1 MKKKNNDV
9 LLSPAELKEKR
20 KKILYAILPV
30 ISIALLIGLWL
41 LASNLSTGTLGFPS
55 PGDVWE
61 RTVRLFQKPVKKL
74 TLIGH
79 LLVSLRRIG
88 TALLFDWTFGI
99 AFGVL
104 IGWCPRAK
112 AFLNP
117 MFNAFRAVPP
127 LAWIPLVTIWF
138 GTGEFPKILIVIFGS
153 LACIVV
159 NVQAGMSSVEKMY
172 LDVGTIFNATPAQR
186 LFKIAIPSALDAIF
200 AGIRTSTSAAWM
212 VVLAA
217 EMLGSNAGVGFLI
230 TRGMDSLDMSL
241 VLTGMIAIGIVGALL
256 AIITQYAERLICPW
270 TRRKKSY

>member
-1 MKKKNNDV
+1 MSKDNTKV
-9 LLSPAELKEKR
+9 MLSPAEVKEKR
-20 KKILYAILPV
+20 MKVVYAILPV
-30 ISIALLIGLWL
+30 ISIALLLGLWL
-41 LASNLSTGTLGFPS
+41 LASSLSTGAFGFPS
-55 PGDVWE
+55 PADVWD
-61 RTVRLFQKPVKKL
+61 RTVRLFRKPVKNL

-79 LLVSLRRIG
+79 VLVSLKRIG
-88 TALLFDWTFGI
+88 IALLFDWTFGI
-99 AFGVL
+99 AFGIL
-104 IGWCPRAK
+104 IGWCDRAR

-117 MFNAFRAVPP
+117 IFNAFRAVPP

-159 NVQAGMSSVEKMY
+159 NVQAGMSSVEKNY
-172 LDVGTIFNATPAQR
+172 LDVGTIFNASPAQR

-200 AGIRTSTSAAWM
+200 AGVRTSTSAAWM

-217 EMLGSNAGVGFLI
+217 EMLGADAGVGFLI

-270 TRRKKSY
+270 TRRKKSF